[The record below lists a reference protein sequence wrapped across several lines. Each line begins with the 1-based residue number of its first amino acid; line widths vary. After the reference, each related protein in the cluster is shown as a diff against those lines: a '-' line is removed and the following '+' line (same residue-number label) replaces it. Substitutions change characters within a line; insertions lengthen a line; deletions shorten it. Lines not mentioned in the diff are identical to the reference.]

1 MPLENPRIDDRSYQQ
16 ILAEALARIPV
27 HNPEWTN
34 FNDSDP
40 GVTLIQ
46 LFAFMTES
54 MLYRSNLI
62 PARNRRKFLQ
72 LLGIPMRPAAS
83 AAGIVT
89 LQAPKGPPKVLTLDA
104 GEEVFAGAVP
114 FRTREGLDVLP
125 LEARV
130 YYKRPLDAAQVA
142 DVAPLYSELY
152 ADMAA
157 EGAEL
162 VYYETRE
169 LVPPTAGYTFPEL
182 DLATDTVG
190 ETLWVALLASR
201 ADAVTDTRQAI
212 ANKVLALGILPALS
226 NASLMLAP
234 GGGLAADAPQLIYE
248 LPNLP
253 PDGLLPT
260 DGSPRNATYRQLV
273 DARSTGDLTIEP
285 GVVQLSLP
293 AADALGLW
301 TNLEPREEGSGEF
314 PPLLEDREVAA
325 RVVTW
330 LRVRQRRPEEGTVD
344 ASRMSVRLS
353 WTGINAVRVT
363 QRARINLELP
373 GLGTGEPGQSLKLVN
388 RPVLPDTLQVLIN
401 GEPWK
406 RIEDLSTASPEV
418 PVRSPQLPPGA
429 AQALSRP
436 EDARVFVLDREAGV
450 LRFGDG
456 LRGARPPF
464 NAVIQVRYE
473 YGGGRQGNVGIGA
486 ISRASLPGGIKVF
499 NPLPTWGGDDAETV
513 EAAEQRIPLYLQH
526 RERAVS
532 ASDFAILARETP
544 GVRIGRV
551 EVLPLFHPELGEGQA
566 DGVVTLMPIPAED
579 PASPQAPRP
588 DRLFLDAICRYL
600 EPRRLITTEVH
611 ILGPVY
617 KGVWVS
623 VGFEVMPGRDIA
635 TVREAIRAALST
647 FLSPLTGGFEGI
659 GWPLRKTV
667 EALELWAVATRVEG
681 VAKVVRVLLAG
692 DSGSPVDRIYMSGLE
707 LPGAVV
713 VAAQPGEPQAIAE
726 LRGDQSTQSST
737 STTRVPVPI
746 IPLEC

>member
-1 MPLENPRIDDRSYQQ
+1 MPLVNPRIDDRSYQQ

-46 LFAFMTES
+46 LYAYMTES

-83 AAGIVT
+83 AQGIVT
-89 LQAPKGPPKVLTLDA
+89 LIAPKGPPKALTLSA

-114 FRTREGLDVLP
+114 FRSREGLDVLP
-125 LEARV
+125 IEARI
-130 YYKRPLDAAQVA
+130 YYKRPLDASQVT
-142 DVAPLYSELY
+142 DVAPLYAELY
-152 ADMAA
+152 SDLAA
-157 EGAEL
+157 EGSEL

-169 LVPPTAGYTFPEL
+169 LVAPTAGYTFPEV
-182 DLATDTVG
+182 DLATGAVG
-190 ETLWVALLASR
+190 EALWVALLASR

-212 ANKVLALGILPALS
+212 ANKELSLGILPAMS
-226 NASLMLAP
+226 NASRMLAP
-234 GGGLAADAPQLIYE
+234 GGGLTADAPQLIYE
-248 LPNLP
+248 LPNVP
-253 PDGLLPT
+253 ADGLLPT
-260 DGSPRNATYRQLV
+260 DGSPRNASYRQLT
-273 DARSTGDLTIEP
+273 DARATGDLTVEP

-293 AADALGLW
+293 SADALILW
-301 TNLEPREEGSGEF
+301 SNLEPREEGSGDF

-330 LRVRQRRPEEGTVD
+330 VRVRLRRPEEGTVD
-344 ASRMSVRLS
+344 ASRLSVRLS
-353 WTGINAVRVT
+353 WMGINAARVT
-363 QRARINLELP
+363 QRARVNLELP
-373 GLGTGEPGQSLKLVN
+373 GLGNGEPGQRFTLVN
-388 RPVLPDTLQVLIN
+388 RPVLPDTLQVLVN
-401 GEPWK
+401 GQTWT
-406 RIEDLSTASPEV
+406 RIDDLNSALPEV
-418 PVRSPQLPPGA
+418 PVRSPQLPPGSA
-429 AQALSRP
+429 EALTRP
-436 EDARVFVLDREAGV
+436 EDARVFVLDREAGE

-464 NAVIQVRYE
+464 GAVIQVRYE

-486 ISRASLPGGIKVF
+486 ISRASLAGGIKVF
-499 NPLPTWGGDDAETV
+499 NPLPTWGGDDAESI
-513 EAAEQRIPLYLQH
+513 EAAEQRIPLTLQH
-526 RERAVS
+526 RDRAVS
-532 ASDFAILARETP
+532 AADFATIAKETP
-544 GVRIGRV
+544 GVRIGRI

-579 PASPQAPRP
+579 PASPDAPRP
-588 DRLFLDAICRYL
+588 DRLFLDAICRYI

-611 ILGPVY
+611 ILGPIY
-617 KGVWVS
+617 KAIWVS
-623 VGFEVMPGRDIA
+623 VGFEVMPGRDVS
-635 TVREAIRAALST
+635 TVREAIRAALSQ
-647 FLSPLTGGFEGI
+647 FLSPLTGGFEGL

-681 VAKVVRVLLAG
+681 VAKVVRVLLSG
-692 DSGSPVDRIYMSGLE
+692 DSGGAVDRIYMSGLE
-707 LPGAVV
+707 LPGGVV

-726 LRGDQSTQSST
+726 LRGDQNTQGLSGT
-737 STTRVPVPI
+737 NRVPVPI